1 MAFKKHLQLKCLSI
15 TLLSAFVTTTP
26 NLSIAAQ
33 APSATNI
40 TVSKLQ
46 TKKQLD
52 QLADAFYESRAKF
65 DPLLYAS
72 INGDNR
78 YDNQLAISIAPQNR
92 AKQFALMHKMQA
104 QLKRISRAQLNEK
117 DQLNY
122 DLLAYELDSA
132 LHLEH
137 FPEHLLPINQ
147 MDNVPSTLANFAGGD
162 GSQPLKTVP
171 QYYAYLARL
180 NVLPAWVEQAIK
192 NMREGIQKGIVQP
205 KAITLAM
212 LPQFKAL
219 PNANAE
225 ASIFYTPIKNMP
237 AHFSAADK
245 QKLSKAY
252 SQTIRTKL
260 TPALQRLVHFL
271 ETDYLA
277 AGRDTSGYSTLP
289 NGAAW
294 YQMRIKN
301 NTTTDLTPDQIH
313 ALGLQEVARIQQQ
326 WAELGPKLGYTG
338 AAIDLPQWVSA
349 QDKFK
354 SFQTDTEILDAY
366 RAIDAQVQKKL
377 PSLFSLLPKGKM
389 ELQLEPELSRATA
402 SDHYTPPSADGS
414 HPGIFWP
421 VVNDPKKYSRVGM
434 VTLFLHEGQP
444 GHHLHAAL
452 LKEIDLPKFRKF
464 NTENLNSAAFT
475 EGWALYAETLG
486 HELGFYDNPESYFG
500 HLNDELMRAV
510 RLVVDTGLHAKGW
523 TREAAIDYMQKN
535 LGYTEAKAKNQIER
549 YMVLPG
555 QALSYKI
562 GARKILELRA
572 RAQQALGPNFSLPK
586 FHEIVIGDGTLP
598 MPILEAQVE
607 KWIAKNKPQ

>member
-1 MAFKKHLQLKCLSI
+1 MLFKKRLQLSCLTLS
-15 TLLSAFVTTTP
+15 LLSGATVLTP
-26 NLSIAAQ
+26 NLCMAENRHSQ
-33 APSATNI
+33 AS
-40 TVSKLQ
+40 Q
-46 TKKQLD
+46 TQARKQLD
-52 QLADAFYESRAKF
+52 QLADAFYESRAQF
-65 DPLLYAS
+65 DPLSFAT
-72 INGDNR
+72 INGDSR

-92 AKQFALMHKMQA
+92 AKHFARMHQMQA
-104 QLKRISRAQLNEK
+104 QLKRIARTQLNDK
-117 DQLNY
+117 DQLNF

-132 LHLEH
+132 LHFEH
-137 FPEHLLPINQ
+137 FPEHLLPLNQ

-162 GSQPLKTVP
+162 GSQALETVP

-180 NVLPAWVEQAIK
+180 NALPAWIEQAMR
-192 NMREGIQKGIVQP
+192 NMREGIQKGIVHP

-212 LPQFKAL
+212 LPQFKSL
-219 PNANAE
+219 PNANPE
-225 ASIFYTPIKNMP
+225 ASIFYTPINNLP
-237 AHFSAADK
+237 AHFSETDK
-245 QKLSKAY
+245 QKLTKAY
-252 SQTIRTKL
+252 NLSIRTKL

-271 ETDYLA
+271 ETDYLS
-277 AGRDTSGYSTLP
+277 AGRDTSGYSALP

-294 YQMRIKN
+294 YQARIKN
-301 NTTTDLTPDQIH
+301 HTTTDLNPDQIH
-313 ALGLQEVARIQQQ
+313 ALGLQEVSRIQQQ
-326 WAELGPKLGYTG
+326 WAELGPKLGYSG
-338 AAIDLPQWVSA
+338 PAIDLPQWVSA
-349 QDKFK
+349 QEKFK
-354 SFQTDTEILDAY
+354 SFKSDTEILDAY
-366 RAIDAQVQKKL
+366 RQIDARVQKKL
-377 PSLFSLLPKGKM
+377 PELFSLLPKGKM

-421 VVNDPKKYSRVGM
+421 VVNDPKAYSRVGM

-452 LKEIDLPKFRKF
+452 LKEIALPKFRKF

-475 EGWALYAETLG
+475 EGWALYSETLG

-523 TREAAIDYMQKN
+523 TREAAIAYMQKN

-549 YMVLPG
+549 YMAIPG

-572 RAQQALGPNFSLPK
+572 RAEQALGNRFKLAQ
-586 FHEIVIGDGTLP
+586 FHEVVIGDGTLP
-598 MPILEAQVE
+598 MPILEQQVD
-607 KWIAKNKPQ
+607 KWIAKNK